1 MDRLSDIAR
10 GNFSRN
16 NISAEYWLRKV
27 ATCGIQRDEIVRLLP
42 RFYSVLQEGAS
53 AAGKS
58 AHRRGGG
65 TGNRKMNKNGRRGS

>member
-27 ATCGIQRDEIVRLLP
+27 VTWGIQRDEIVRLLLGFTLFFKKAL
-42 RFYSVLQEGAS
+42 RWREKVHTVAAAAQEIE
-53 AAGKS
+53 K
-58 AHRRGGG
+58 
-65 TGNRKMNKNGRRGS
+65 